1 MNHKKLFAVKKDAWT
16 PEIGG
21 YESYNEA
28 EKAFMSEF
36 YYSPNAHYCNELKK
50 IAIQAKIDPEDITAV
65 KRLFAS
71 FAIRQYNPDL
81 TN

>member
-1 MNHKKLFAVKKDAWT
+1 
-16 PEIGG
+16 
-21 YESYNEA
+21 
-28 EKAFMSEF
+28 MSEF